1 MITILFLGL
10 IVASG
15 GFLSSCTGQP
25 LAPPLEHPHFLLNM
39 PKATLLNC
47 AGMPSQEITA
57 SAHVKQLKYY
67 REQSM
72 LNESLIVSK
81 SSTPGRHH
89 GCWARILLEDDKVT
103 GVEYLPVPE
112 GSTNN
117 LCEEI
122 FTDCVPNR

>member
-1 MITILFLGL
+1 MINVLFLGL
-10 IVASG
+10 VAFG
-15 GFLSSCTGQP
+15 GFLSSCTGQS
-25 LAPPLEHPHFLLNM
+25 LAPPQEHPHFLLNM
-39 PKATLLNC
+39 PKATLLKC

-57 SAHVKQLKYY
+57 SDHVKQLKYY

-72 LNESLIVSK
+72 LDESLIVSK

-89 GCWARILLEDDKVT
+89 GCWARILLEGDKVT
-103 GVEYLPVPE
+103 GVEYHPDPE

-122 FTDCVPNR
+122 FRDCVPNR